1 MNNFNFSALI
11 AAKSRESGDRRGRK
25 NMKQNGKHQ
34 LQYLD
39 YRQVLCERLGGDGGR
54 RLGGDGGSAGRI

>member
-39 YRQVLCERLGGDGGR
+39 YRQVLCERLGGDG
-54 RLGGDGGSAGRI
+54 IK